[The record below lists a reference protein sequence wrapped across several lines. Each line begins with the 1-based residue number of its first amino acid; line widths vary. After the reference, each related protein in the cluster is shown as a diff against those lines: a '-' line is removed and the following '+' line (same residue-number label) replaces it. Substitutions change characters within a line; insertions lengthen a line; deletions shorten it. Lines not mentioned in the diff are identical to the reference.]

1 MASSFHEALRA
12 YTEGLYRRATRG
24 AASRISTRGRATY
37 SVTAYDVWSRVASA
51 RWTFSDGTTA
61 SGTTV
66 SYAGTGGSKPVRVVV
81 TDSVGN
87 ATACTWTGSFTCR
100 PTTRIAPL
108 IDRARL
114 STRTIRAIGSDAR
127 VAKKARATITLNTDA
142 RVTFAFRKAG
152 SRPVTLA
159 KKLDAGRNVVAIRAR
174 LGARKVLAPGR
185 WKVVVTAKNKVGT
198 SPKQRFRLRVVR

>member
-1 MASSFHEALRA
+1 M
-12 YTEGLYRRATRG
+12 
-24 AASRISTRGRATY
+24 
-37 SVTAYDVWSRVASA
+37 
-51 RWTFSDGTTA
+51 
-61 SGTTV
+61 
-66 SYAGTGGSKPVRVVV
+66 
-81 TDSVGN
+81 
-87 ATACTWTGSFTCR
+87 
-100 PTTRIAPL
+100 
-108 IDRARL
+108 
-114 STRTIRAIGSDAR
+114 

-174 LGARKVLAPGR
+174 LGARKVLAPGL